1 MPHLRILFFTP
12 HQIWPANSGARLRN
26 FYLATSLARRCSV
39 TLVQIL
45 QPDEA
50 IVEPANS
57 QLFDQVITARKSRS
71 YTAGKLIKG
80 LTGPLPLTVLNYSS
94 PDVTQRLSTLLAA
107 KPFDIVQ
114 LESSHL
120 FSYLEIFRSL
130 PDPPAVLLDWHNI
143 ESELMYRYASETPGL
158 AKKLVARRTAGLLRQ
173 VEGQLLQRCDAHAV
187 VSDRE
192 KSNLAEREPRARI
205 EVIPNG
211 VDTTAYNSPSIFNQV
226 KKTLLFVGSMDYHAN
241 IDAVSWFV
249 GDIWPGIAR
258 QAPDFTFVV
267 AGRSPSRQV
276 QELASDRVQITGT
289 VEDVRP
295 FYSDALAVVVPL
307 RVGGGTRLKILEAM
321 AMGVPV
327 ISTRLGAEGIS
338 ATDGQNILLA
348 DSAEETIASVTKLV
362 RDPILRERLARE
374 GRRLVTE
381 EFDWNSIGERLYASH
396 LQLLEARV
404 TQ

>member
-1 MPHLRILFFTP
+1 M
-12 HQIWPANSGARLRN
+12 
-26 FYLATSLARRCSV
+26 
-39 TLVQIL
+39 
-45 QPDEA
+45 
-50 IVEPANS
+50 
-57 QLFDQVITARKSRS
+57 
-71 YTAGKLIKG
+71 GKLIKG

-94 PDVTQRLSTLLAA
+94 PDVTQRLSMLLAA
-107 KPFDIVQ
+107 APFDIIQ

-120 FSYLEIFRSL
+120 FSYLETFRSL

-173 VEGQLLQRCDAHAV
+173 VEGQLLQRCDGHAV

-192 KSNLAEREPRARI
+192 KSKLAERDHRAQI
-205 EVIPNG
+205 QVIPNG
-211 VDTTAYNSPSIFNQV
+211 VDTAAYNSPSIFNQV

-249 GDIWPGIAR
+249 RDIWPGIAR
-258 QAPDFTFVV
+258 QAPDFNFVV
-267 AGRSPSRQV
+267 VGRSPCRQV

-295 FYSDALAVVVPL
+295 YYSDALAVVVPL

-338 ATDGQNILLA
+338 VTDGQNILLA
-348 DSAEETIASVTKLV
+348 DSVEETIASVTKLV
-362 RDPILRERLARE
+362 REPILRERLTRE

-381 EFDWNSIGERLYASH
+381 EFDWNSIGERLYANH